1 MWAVINRESLLEPLV
16 PAGPWSF
23 GSSWHWDLFCV
34 FGILMRLTSKY
45 PGPNSGLPLWVSLA
59 YQCTKRGKMHG
70 NCGYNLEMKFVFRIQ
85 ASWWYGEKNLALERE
100 KMQSG
105 PRPKR
110 GSLQFIMCRAG
121 FPVSEVKMS

>member
-1 MWAVINRESLLEPLV
+1 
-16 PAGPWSF
+16 
-23 GSSWHWDLFCV
+23 
-34 FGILMRLTSKY
+34 MRLTSKY